1 MKKIIL
7 TAIGLALFAT
17 PAAANSHSAFDRAD
31 RPQAYTLQQH
41 GPSSQA
47 AASNA
52 FVVAPTGS
60 QSFGLTLGTNPGSSH
75 LAAPRFAR
83 PGFNRP
89 HNRPTGW
96 GSPR

>member
-7 TAIGLALFAT
+7 TGIGLALFAT

-31 RPQAYTLQQH
+31 RPQAYTLQH
-41 GPSSQA
+41 GSSAQA
-47 AASNA
+47 AAPNA
-52 FVVAPTGS
+52 FVVAPAGS
-60 QSFGLTLGTNPGSSH
+60 QSFGLTLGTDPGSSH
-75 LAAPRFAR
+75 LVAPRFAR
-83 PGFNRP
+83 PGFDRP

>member
-7 TAIGLALFAT
+7 TAIGLAMFAS
-17 PAAANSHSAFDRAD
+17 PLAANSHSAFDRAD
-31 RPQAYTLQQH
+31 RPQTYTLQQH
-41 GPSSQA
+41 GTSAQA
-47 AASNA
+47 GASP
-52 FVVAPTGS
+52 FVVAPAGS